1 MFLCKA
7 LQHMQNDPSIELH
20 VCFKRAY
27 DEVLRHHHTFVVR
40 SLAVVRHFVLP
51 DFQLRSACRFTS
63 CSSLVQVAVRAAPYR
78 RDFIARISQ
87 GGDKEKFGIEL
98 AKWLNGLD
106 IIVNRLKA
114 FLEEGGYGRV

>member
-7 LQHMQNDPSIELH
+7 LQHMQHDPSSELH
-20 VCFKRAY
+20 VCFKRSY
-27 DEVLRHHHTFVVR
+27 DEVLKHHHTFIVR
-40 SLAVVRHFVLP
+40 SLATVR
-51 DFQLRSACRFTS
+51 QLALLFPGRSI
-63 CSSLVQVAVRAAPYR
+63 AVRAVPYR

-98 AKWLNGLD
+98 AKWLSGLD
-106 IIVNRLKA
+106 TIGNRLKA